1 MTIKLQHDYDGD
13 GYAKAQHL
21 EELGGIIFYEDEKD
35 GPQCV
40 LGDKDDE
47 LGLELGDYL
56 DEVLVDP
63 TPDAKAR
70 VIRGY
75 RWARDKTPLADRI
88 REVHPDSDAKAQP
101 DGSVL
106 MRCPSPDHPDMWA
119 SFLIDDTAGKCMSCG
134 HETTVRNILTGT

>member
-1 MTIKLQHDYDGD
+1 MTIKLQEHQLGGMYVG
-13 GYAKAQHL
+13 ATTL
-21 EELGGIIFYEDEKD
+21 EEVGAIMHAEDVGSE
-35 GPQCV
+35 CV
-40 LGDKDDE
+40 LSDE
-47 LGLELGDYL
+47 HDALQLELGDYL
-56 DEVLVDP
+56 DEVLVEP
-63 TPDAKAR
+63 TPDEKAR

-75 RWARDKTPLADRI
+75 RWARDETPLAERI